1 MPYLCYMKLW
11 IYYAIVAAC
20 VLATACNIPGFTR
33 MQRLPKTLRESSGI
47 LTYNSSTVWTHNDS
61 GGKPALYEL
70 DVQSGGLL
78 HIITLA
84 DAKNVDWEDLT
95 KDDRGNIYVGDFGNN
110 LQKRKDLCIY
120 KIENPSLLPAAATVP
135 AEKITFKYSDQSK
148 FPPEKKHRNFDCE
161 AFIYFR
167 DSLYL
172 FSKNHSK
179 PYNGYT
185 KMYRLPA
192 TEGDYVAELVD
203 SFKTGNTMPT
213 SFITSAAI
221 SPNGK
226 QLALLSSD
234 RVFLFSNWQGA
245 NFFKGDLRLIKL
257 GTVSQKEAICFATNW
272 TLWIGDERT
281 AKLVGGNIY
290 SLDLR

>member
-1 MPYLCYMKLW
+1 MKLW
-11 IYYAIVAAC
+11 IISLIATA
-20 VLATACNIPGFTR
+20 VLWTACNVSGFTR
-33 MQRLPKTLRESSGI
+33 MQRLPKMLRESSGI
-47 LTYNSSTVWTHNDS
+47 LTYNGSTVWTHND
-61 GGKPALYEL
+61 GGGNAALYEI

-78 HIITLA
+78 HIVTLS
-84 DAKNVDWEDLT
+84 DAKNIDWEDIT
-95 KDDRGNIYVGDFGNN
+95 KDDRGNIYIGDFGNN

-120 KIENPSLLPAAATVP
+120 KIENPTLLPAAATVTS
-135 AEKITFKYSDQSK
+135 EKITFKYPDQTA
-148 FPPEKKHRNFDCE
+148 FPSAKNNRNFDCE
-161 AFIYFR
+161 AFVYFR
-167 DSLYL
+167 DSIYL

-192 TEGDYVAELVD
+192 AEGDYTAELVD
-203 SFKTGNTMPT
+203 SFKTGKTMAS
-213 SFITSAAI
+213 SFITSAAV

-245 NFFKGDLRLIKL
+245 NFFKGDMRLIKL
-257 GTVSQKEAICFATNW
+257 GAVSQKEAICFATNW

-290 SLDLR
+290 SFDLR